1 MIRIR
6 DWWDDGQFI
15 EIEGHRIFT
24 QVKGAGPPLVFLH
37 GFPTSSHDWAEVI
50 VDLAR
55 DFRCVTFD
63 YLGYGASDKPPDSDY
78 SSIVQTDRAVKILQS
93 LDVTKATVIGH
104 DLGGILLQQL
114 LHRAVHGRTDLEI
127 EQAIFSNS
135 SVYPK
140 LYRPTPTQS
149 ALVDPARGKLLARQI
164 TETTLGALLPAMFPT
179 HPPTS
184 ERIDD
189 WWAAISRNDGQH
201 LWPDQLVYM
210 EERAE
215 LGESWL
221 DAMRRTTTPLGF
233 IYGAADTISGE
244 QIIAQAE
251 TDLSGACCIR
261 LAGLGHYPQIE
272 SSQDYSAALRT
283 MLRKTAPVS

>member
-1 MIRIR
+1 MIRLR
-6 DWWDDGQFI
+6 EWWSDGHFI
-15 EIEGHRIFT
+15 EVEGYRIFT
-24 QVKGAGPPLVFLH
+24 QVKGAGPTLVFLH
-37 GFPTSSHDWAEVI
+37 GFPTSSYDWVDVI
-50 VDLAR
+50 ADLAP

-63 YLGYGASDKPPDSDY
+63 YLGYGTSDKPQEVDY
-78 SSIVQTDRAVKILQS
+78 SSIVQTGRALNILRS
-93 LDVTKATVIGH
+93 LGIAKATIIGH

-114 LHRAVHGRTDLEI
+114 LHRALHGRTDLEI

-149 ALVDPARGKLLARQI
+149 ALVDPVRGKLLARQI
-164 TETTLGALLPAMFPT
+164 TQTTLAASLSAMFPT

-201 LWPDQLVYM
+201 LWPNQLVYM
-210 EERAE
+210 AERAE

-233 IYGAADTISGE
+233 IYGVGDPISGE
-244 QIIAQAE
+244 QIVAQAE
-251 TDLSGACCIR
+251 TDLPGARCIR

-272 SSQDYSAALRT
+272 SASDYGAALRT
-283 MLRKTAPVS
+283 MLR

>member
-1 MIRIR
+1 MIRLQ
-6 DWWDDGQFI
+6 DWWADGHFI
-15 EIEGHRIFT
+15 EVEGHRIFT
-24 QVKGAGPPLVFLH
+24 QIRGTGPTLVFLH
-37 GFPTSSHDWAEVI
+37 GFPTSSHDWADVI
-50 VDLAR
+50 ADLAV

-63 YLGYGASDKPPDSDY
+63 YLDYGASDKTEGANY
-78 SSIVQTDRAVKILQS
+78 SSIVQTDRALNILRTLGIS
-93 LDVTKATVIGH
+93 KATVIGH

-114 LHRAVHGRTDLEI
+114 LHRAAHGQTSLEI

-140 LYRPTPTQS
+140 LYRPTPTQE

-164 TETTLGALLPAMFPT
+164 TQTTLAALLPTMFPT

-210 EERAE
+210 AERAE
-215 LGESWL
+215 LGEIWL
-221 DAMRRTTTPLGF
+221 DTMRRTKTPPGF
-233 IYGAADTISGE
+233 IYGVADTISGE

-251 TDLSGACCIR
+251 TDLPGARCIR

-272 SSQDYSAALRT
+272 SASDYSAALRT
-283 MLRKTAPVS
+283 MLQQTARVS